1 MQKRVGIRAFALVLM
16 MLFIAGSAL
25 AETGAIRTYLT
36 FRITTR
42 TQSAVVNVGED
53 LQIEVGVDGVEPTSW
68 QWYFK
73 GEPITQD
80 GDQRIYNLLN
90 ATEEDAGLYCLKA
103 YRDDTLVV
111 SVDVNVRVIDAV
123 VMPASGDGSMPVAYA
138 FAALAMGL
146 AALMLLGYKRRHA

>member
-103 YRDDTLVV
+103 YKDDALVV

>member
-16 MLFIAGSAL
+16 VLFIAGSAL
-25 AETGAIRTYLT
+25 AENGAIRTYLT

-53 LQIEVGVDGVEPTSW
+53 LQIEVGVSGVEPTSW

-73 GEPITQD
+73 GEPIEQN

-103 YRDDTLVV
+103 YKDDTLVV
-111 SVDVNVRVIDAV
+111 SVDVNVRVIEPV
-123 VMPASGDGSMPVAYA
+123 IMPASGDGSMPVAYA
-138 FAALAMGL
+138 FAALAMGM
-146 AALMLLGYKRRHA
+146 AALVVLGYKRRHA

>member
-42 TQSAVVNVGED
+42 TQSAFVNVGED

>member
-1 MQKRVGIRAFALVLM
+1 MQKRLGIRAFALVLM

-103 YRDDTLVV
+103 YKDDALVV

>member
-25 AETGAIRTYLT
+25 AENGAIRTYLT

-53 LQIEVGVDGVEPTSW
+53 LQIEVGVSGVEPTSW

-73 GEPITQD
+73 GEPIEQN

-90 ATEEDAGLYCLKA
+90 ATEEDAGLKA
-103 YRDDTLVV
+103 YKDDTLVV
-111 SVDVNVRVIDAV
+111 SVDVNVRVIEPV
-123 VMPASGDGSMPVAYA
+123 IMPASGDGSMPVAYA
-138 FAALAMGL
+138 FAALAMGM
-146 AALMLLGYKRRHA
+146 AALVVLGYKRRHA